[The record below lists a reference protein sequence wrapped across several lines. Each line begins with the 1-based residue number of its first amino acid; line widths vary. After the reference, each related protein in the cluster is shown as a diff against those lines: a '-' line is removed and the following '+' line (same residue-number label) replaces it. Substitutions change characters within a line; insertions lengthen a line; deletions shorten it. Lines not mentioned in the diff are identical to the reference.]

1 MANVLNEEVTNQNEI
16 NQNLEQITSQK
27 ELVTEKEQIHFLD
40 TTLGKLVNTAIDLGL
55 RWILPDF
62 VENQIIDVKESLLRG
77 GLKEGINTVIDNAVD
92 MGKSVMGIFTGK
104 FDSISQA
111 KEAVKNGGIID
122 GFSNVL
128 DSVVNKTTEKGWL
141 NSNIGNLII
150 KGKDVILDNV
160 SKNIENNFAE
170 QLTGIEKLS
179 KYEENWKEFFNNKD
193 FSGMEREYKKIKEQL
208 NNLLPFEITLKQAR
222 QIENLHAFIKN
233 NGRNFNLSKEQ
244 LELANTFL

>member
-1 MANVLNEEVTNQNEI
+1 MNSLLEKNQEI
-16 NQNLEQITSQK
+16 NK
-27 ELVTEKEQIHFLD
+27 ELSNSNNNELTNEKEQKSFLE
-40 TTLGKLVNTAIDLGL
+40 TTLGKTINTAVDIGL
-55 RWILPDF
+55 RWVLPDF
-62 VENQIIDVKESLLRG
+62 IENQVIDVKDSLIKG

-122 GFSNVL
+122 GISNVL

-193 FSGMEREYKKIKEQL
+193 FSGMERKYKKIKEQL
-208 NNLLPFEITLKQAR
+208 NNLLPLEITLKQAR
-222 QIENLHAFIKN
+222 QIENLHALIKN

-244 LELANTFL
+244 LELANTLL

>member
-1 MANVLNEEVTNQNEI
+1 
-16 NQNLEQITSQK
+16 
-27 ELVTEKEQIHFLD
+27 
-40 TTLGKLVNTAIDLGL
+40 
-55 RWILPDF
+55 
-62 VENQIIDVKESLLRG
+62 
-77 GLKEGINTVIDNAVD
+77 
-92 MGKSVMGIFTGK
+92 MGIFTGK

-111 KEAVKNGGIID
+111 QEAVKNGGIID
-122 GFSNVL
+122 GISNVL

-170 QLTGIEKLS
+170 QLAGIEKLS

-193 FSGMEREYKKIKEQL
+193 FNGMEREYKKIKEQL
-208 NNLLPFEITLKQAR
+208 NNLLPLEITLKQAR
-222 QIENLHAFIKN
+222 QIENLHALIKN

-244 LELANTFL
+244 LELANTLL

>member
-1 MANVLNEEVTNQNEI
+1 
-16 NQNLEQITSQK
+16 
-27 ELVTEKEQIHFLD
+27 
-40 TTLGKLVNTAIDLGL
+40 
-55 RWILPDF
+55 
-62 VENQIIDVKESLLRG
+62 
-77 GLKEGINTVIDNAVD
+77 

-122 GFSNVL
+122 GISNVL

-193 FSGMEREYKKIKEQL
+193 FNGMEREYKKIKEQL
-208 NNLLPFEITLKQAR
+208 NNLLPLEITLKQAR
-222 QIENLHAFIKN
+222 QIENLHALIKN

-244 LELANTFL
+244 LELANTLL

>member
-1 MANVLNEEVTNQNEI
+1 
-16 NQNLEQITSQK
+16 
-27 ELVTEKEQIHFLD
+27 
-40 TTLGKLVNTAIDLGL
+40 
-55 RWILPDF
+55 
-62 VENQIIDVKESLLRG
+62 
-77 GLKEGINTVIDNAVD
+77 
-92 MGKSVMGIFTGK
+92 MGIFTGK

-122 GFSNVL
+122 GISNVL

-208 NNLLPFEITLKQAR
+208 NNLLPLEITLKQAS
-222 QIENLHAFIKN
+222 QIENLHALIKN

-244 LELANTFL
+244 LELANTLL

>member
-1 MANVLNEEVTNQNEI
+1 
-16 NQNLEQITSQK
+16 
-27 ELVTEKEQIHFLD
+27 
-40 TTLGKLVNTAIDLGL
+40 
-55 RWILPDF
+55 
-62 VENQIIDVKESLLRG
+62 
-77 GLKEGINTVIDNAVD
+77 
-92 MGKSVMGIFTGK
+92 MGIFTGK

-122 GFSNVL
+122 GISNVL

-208 NNLLPFEITLKQAR
+208 NNLLPLEITLKQAR
-222 QIENLHAFIKN
+222 QIENLHALIKN

-244 LELANTFL
+244 LELANTLL